1 MVALTYGANN
11 SAADSA
17 NAANVNKGL
26 YSVLFEAAA
35 DTQKKPAECEV
46 VSRRELLARNE
57 DEPFGGW

>member
-1 MVALTYGANN
+1 MVAVTYGVNN

-35 DTQKKPAECEV
+35 DTQAEPAEREV
-46 VSRRELLARNE
+46 ASRREPLARNE
-57 DEPFGGW
+57 EEPFGGW